1 MKPLPLQVHENAPTR
16 AFEGSGAR
24 GLTRWLMAGG
34 LAAAF
39 FLAAPGTSAQ
49 KFKDEQLHQYLTQE
63 FAKLNDRVDKL
74 NDRVTAIENRLS
86 QMEKIQAG
94 LLAGQAQMD
103 TLQKSSDTSLS
114 SLRLSTQQDLFE
126 LKAGV
131 AELKSGLTQMEHS
144 MGSVVEA
151 VKKINPPPPVVAQ
164 QPPTLVAPN
173 VQAQLVGYID
183 TSDAANW
190 TINLGTADGVRA
202 GQQFHIFHLNSTDG
216 SETEAGLAEV
226 TDASEPHKAHIKV
239 VSSKPDIKIDFGDIV
254 RFQ

>member
-1 MKPLPLQVHENAPTR
+1 MKPLPLRVRENAR
-16 AFEGSGAR
+16 SGAFEGSGAR
-24 GLTRWLMAGG
+24 RLTRWLIAG
-34 LAAAF
+34 LVAAF
-39 FLAAPGTSAQ
+39 SMAAPEASAQ
-49 KFKDEQLHQYLTQE
+49 KFKDEQLHQFLTQE
-63 FAKLNDRVDKL
+63 FAKLNDKADKL
-74 NDRVTAIENRLS
+74 NDRVTAIETRLS

-94 LLAGQAQMD
+94 LGAGQAQMD

-131 AELKSGLTQMEHS
+131 AELKSGLAQMEHS
-144 MGSVVEA
+144 MGSVLEA
-151 VKKINPPPPVVAQ
+151 MKKINPPPPVVAQ
-164 QPPTLVAPN
+164 QQPAAPVAPV

-183 TSDAANW
+183 TSDTANW

-216 SETEAGLAEV
+216 SEAEAGLAEV

-239 VSSKPDIKIDFGDIV
+239 VSSKPDVKIDFGDIV